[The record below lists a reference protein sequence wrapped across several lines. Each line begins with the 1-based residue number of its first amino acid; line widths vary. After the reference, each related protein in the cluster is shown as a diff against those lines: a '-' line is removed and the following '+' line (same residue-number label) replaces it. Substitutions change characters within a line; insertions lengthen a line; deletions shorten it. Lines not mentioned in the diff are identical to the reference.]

1 MPSNLVRRLL
11 YAFAIAA
18 ATTIALAIPA
28 GAATASHGAI
38 RAVTHTDYYVPQGH
52 NGQQVYLC
60 NTSGAYYKAFITGK
74 NQNGQ
79 VVNGPAE
86 YLLHDNNCF
95 GTIGWWYKGTIKIGW
110 WRSNVQFDHSSYCS
124 VPTSQEDN
132 WTYCYP

>member
-1 MPSNLVRRLL
+1 MPSNLVRRLFC
-11 YAFAIAA
+11 AFAIAA
-18 ATTIALAIPA
+18 ATIIALAIPA